1 MPINK
6 QLLQQILRTSRN
18 DKCGDTKAVTAELS
32 ATLSDT
38 DALVQSCA
46 NTQAI
51 PFIIWNDFY
60 NTAGILSPK
69 SRKPA
74 YRYKWGDKVFV
85 DFGCGNIQTELSFPH
100 PAIVLYNFANSVIV
114 APTTSDDGPV
124 SFSTDIEEAII
135 KVRKDG
141 VIFPKDTII
150 NLHQLKAV
158 HKERIIS
165 NLRCNVK
172 SYAVDPAEIA
182 RQNAIHGVDT
192 FINGMDLLDCI
203 RTKMTYLFAAPQ
215 MQAKNAEL
223 ANQRQTIETLQAE
236 LADAEERIKALE
248 LQLESISDK
257 KAEQE
262 PESGI

>member
-6 QLLQQILRTSRN
+6 QLLQQILRTNRN
-18 DKCGDTKAVTAELS
+18 DKCGDTKDVTAELS

-38 DALVQSCA
+38 ETLVQSCM
-46 NTQAI
+46 NTQAV

-69 SRKPA
+69 SRKAA

-135 KVRKDG
+135 KVQKDG
-141 VIFPKDTII
+141 AVFPKDTII

-172 SYAVDPAEIA
+172 SYVVDPAEIA
-182 RQNAIHGVDT
+182 RQNAIHGADT
-192 FINGMDLLDCI
+192 FINGMNLLDCI
-203 RTKMTYLFAAPQ
+203 RTKMAYLFSEPQ
-215 MQAKNAEL
+215 MQAKNAEIIQ
-223 ANQRQTIETLQAE
+223 QRQTIETLQNA
-236 LADAEERIKALE
+236 LSDAEERIKALE
-248 LQLESISDK
+248 RQLETVSDEET
-257 KAEQE
+257 EQE
-262 PESGI
+262 P